1 MTNFPCGNKANIFC
15 ILILYKII
23 IAKKGNELNMN
34 TAFKKF
40 LCFICSIGIIF
51 APIGAFAEL
60 SSQVN
65 ADVSAQIV
73 TAPSAILMEQ
83 SSGQVLYELNADEKL
98 PIASVT
104 KTMTMLLI
112 MEALDF
118 GKIKPEDMVTT
129 SEYAASMG
137 GSQVFLEAGEQMS
150 VNDMLKAIAVASGND
165 AAVAMAEHIA
175 GTESAFVEMMNKRAE
190 ELGCTNTHFIN
201 CNGLNETADHHSTAR
216 DVAIISCELLRHPK
230 ILEYTTIWMDTLRDG
245 AFGLSN
251 TNKLIRFYKGANG
264 LKTGS
269 TSIAKYCLAASAKRD
284 DMQLV
289 AVVLAAPSTQERFS
303 SATRLLDY
311 GFANYSVVNAAQ
323 KIGELQS
330 ALVIGGRSDVV
341 NVAADENVNFIVKK
355 GNQDKVEVS
364 ITMDENLR
372 APIEVGQKVGEAT
385 LSIDGE
391 VLAVCDIKSLDEVK
405 RMTVPAMY
413 VKVFKRW
420 LCM

>member
-1 MTNFPCGNKANIFC
+1 MNIY
-15 ILILYKII
+15 L
-23 IAKKGNELNMN
+23 
-34 TAFKKF
+34 KKF
-40 LCFICSIGIIF
+40 FCFVCSATIIT
-51 APIGAFAEL
+51 APISITAEP

-65 ADVSAQIV
+65 ADVAAQIV
-73 TAPSAILMEQ
+73 NAPSAILVEQ

-118 GKIKPEDMVTT
+118 GKIKPEDMVTA
-129 SEYAASMG
+129 SEYASSMG
-137 GSQVFLEAGEQMS
+137 GSQVFLEPGEQMS
-150 VNDMLKAIAVASGND
+150 VHDMLKAVAVASGND

-175 GTESAFVEMMNKRAE
+175 GTESAFVEMMNKRAA

-216 DVAIISCELLRHPK
+216 DVALISCELLRHPK
-230 ILEYTTIWMDTLRDG
+230 IFDYTTIWMDTLRDG

-289 AVVLAAPSTQERFS
+289 AVVLAAPSTQDRFS

-323 KIGELQS
+323 KIGELQ
-330 ALVIGGRSDVV
+330 AVPVIGGRTDFVTP
-341 NVAADENVNFIVKK
+341 APDTGINFIVKK
-355 GNQDKVEVS
+355 GNQDKIETKIVME
-364 ITMDENLR
+364 ENLR
-372 APIEVGQKVGEAT
+372 APIEVGQKIGEAT
-385 LSIDGE
+385 LSVDGE
-391 VLAVCDIKSLDEVK
+391 TLAVCDIKSLDEVK
-405 RMTVPAMY
+405 RMTVGAMY
-413 VKVFKRW
+413 VKMLKHW

>member
-1 MTNFPCGNKANIFC
+1 MI
-15 ILILYKII
+15 
-23 IAKKGNELNMN
+23 

-40 LCFICSIGIIF
+40 LCVICSICIF
-51 APIGAFAEL
+51 SAPLSAYAEL

-73 TAPSAILMEQ
+73 TAPSAVLMEA
-83 SSGQVLYELNADEKL
+83 SSGQILYELNADEKL

-112 MEALDF
+112 MEALDS
-118 GKIKPEDMVTT
+118 GKIKAEDMVST

-150 VNDMLKAIAVASGND
+150 VHDMLKAIAVASGND

-175 GTESAFVEMMNKRAE
+175 GTESAFVEMMNNRATE
-190 ELGCTNTHFIN
+190 IGCRNTHFIN
-201 CNGLNETADHHSTAR
+201 CNGLNETEEHHSTAR
-216 DVAIISCELLRHPK
+216 DVAIISRELLRHPK

-269 TSIAKYCLAASAKRD
+269 TSIAKYCLAATAKRD
-284 DMQLV
+284 NMQLI
-289 AVVLAAPSTQERFS
+289 AVVLAAPSTQDRFS

-311 GFANYSVVNAAQ
+311 GFANYSVVNAAE
-323 KIGELQS
+323 KIGELPP
-330 ALVIGGRSDVV
+330 ADVIGGRTDTVLPE
-341 NVAADENVNFIVKK
+341 ADKAVNFIVKK
-355 GNQDKVEVS
+355 GNQDKLEVNVS
-364 ITMDENLR
+364 MNETLR
-372 APIEVGQKVGEAT
+372 APIQKGQVIGKAS
-385 LSIDGE
+385 LSIGGE
-391 VLAVCDIKSLDEVK
+391 VIAECDIKSINEVK
-405 RMTVPAMY
+405 RMTVSAMF
-413 VKVFKRW
+413 VKMLKRW
-420 LCM
+420 LCL